1 MAGEPQYSPL
11 PICVSNQTL
20 LFGSTFQN
28 NHVVDPFFPGSR
40 YHLKEP
46 FKLILDLS
54 FGVPTVVDISRVAVD
69 KASLIGSEEHNRCC
83 YLLRIAD
90 TSLCSGHPRDFPLL
104 PSRIKFRYLFQ
115 AMAVSTK
122 PGQIALH
129 RIPASRYSFDI
140 VRASC
145 RTAPLDMQ

>member
-11 PICVSNQTL
+11 PTCVSNQTL

-69 KASLIGSEEHNRCC
+69 KACLIGGEEYNCC
-83 YLLRIAD
+83 CHLLRIAD
-90 TSLCSGHPRDFPLL
+90 TPLCSGHPRDFPLL
-104 PSRIKFRYLFQ
+104 PSRIQFRYLLK
-115 AMAVSTK
+115 AMGSFNKARADRVAADTS
-122 PGQIALH
+122 IA
-129 RIPASRYSFDI
+129 IFG
-140 VRASC
+140 
-145 RTAPLDMQ
+145 